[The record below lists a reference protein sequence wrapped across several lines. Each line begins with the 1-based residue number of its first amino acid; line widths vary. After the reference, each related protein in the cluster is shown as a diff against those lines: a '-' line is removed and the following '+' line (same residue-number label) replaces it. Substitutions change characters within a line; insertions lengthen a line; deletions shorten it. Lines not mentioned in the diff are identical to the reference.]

1 MNSEQQ
7 THYELLLHAH
17 HDHAHPHLRAHAHH
31 DHAHPHLRA
40 HAHPHDHAHLRAHLP
55 DLFQFQ
61 HRLNYNFHC

>member
-7 THYELLLHAH
+7 THYELLPHVH
-17 HDHAHPHLRAHAHH
+17 HDHAHPH
-31 DHAHPHLRA
+31 DHVHPR
-40 HAHPHDHAHLRAHLP
+40 DHAHLHPHAHLP

>member
-7 THYELLLHAH
+7 THYGLLL
-17 HDHAHPHLRAHAHH
+17 
-31 DHAHPHLRA
+31 
-40 HAHPHDHAHLRAHLP
+40 HAHPHDHAHPRDHAHLHAHAHLHDRAHLDDHLP

>member
-17 HDHAHPHLRAHAHH
+17 HDH

>member
-7 THYELLLHAH
+7 THYELLPHVH
-17 HDHAHPHLRAHAHH
+17 HDHAHPHDHVHPRDHAHLH
-31 DHAHPHLRA
+31 PHAHPH
-40 HAHPHDHAHLRAHLP
+40 AHLP